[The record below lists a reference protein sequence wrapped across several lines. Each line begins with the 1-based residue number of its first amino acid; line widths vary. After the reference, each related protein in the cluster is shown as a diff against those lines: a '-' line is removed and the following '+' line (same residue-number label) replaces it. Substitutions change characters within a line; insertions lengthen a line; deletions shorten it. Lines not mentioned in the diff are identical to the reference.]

1 MPPQLGPQ
9 QQDRGVKRKK
19 PPTFQHLPADRAKK
33 LKRSWVEVQ
42 KIKSKWKAQK
52 RKEGLIAPRS
62 QLEQIGGAA
71 EGEREQSDNE
81 ENEEVMPA
89 SRAKSTTGGNS
100 KEDRGDEKSEDESAD
115 EAPSTSKPSPGH
127 HGRFHLQRQRT
138 SAQEKKEEQPSWRE
152 LQRMAYSKSSLHN
165 HKSRPLNNR
174 HKGPASAGG
183 LNDGRGSSSHRGALR
198 GRGRGQPDMGLRMKA
213 MLEKIKQDLS

>member
-1 MPPQLGPQ
+1 MPPQGTQ

-33 LKRSWVEVQ
+33 LKRSWVDVQ

-62 QLEQIGGAA
+62 RLEGMVGTA
-71 EGEREQSDNE
+71 EGEGGQEDDEEANE
-81 ENEEVMPA
+81 AISAP
-89 SRAKSTTGGNS
+89 SHAKSAAGGS
-100 KEDRGDEKSEDESAD
+100 SEEGSGDEN
-115 EAPSTSKPSPGH
+115 P
-127 HGRFHLQRQRT
+127 R
-138 SAQEKKEEQPSWRE
+138 EKEEEQPSLRE

-174 HKGPASAGG
+174 HKGPAATEGRSG
-183 LNDGRGSSSHRGALR
+183 GRGGSNHRGASR
-198 GRGRGQPDMGLRMKA
+198 GQGRGQPDMGLRMKA